1 MASWLTTL
9 AAWLT
14 SLALRLP
21 RTTLAILVLSAA
33 LAGLGATRL
42 RSANFFEGHLPRDD
56 RELGEFRRLVDEF
69 GGDQFIVLGLG
80 CGVSRACADV
90 FSPEMLGT
98 VRAVSELALAVPGVM
113 EVRSLTSAGVLA
125 GKDGTLRLERLGDLR
140 DPVELARFRASV
152 ERDPILLGTLVSR
165 DLRTTALVVRFDPSV
180 DDDERNGVVL
190 HMRDALE
197 AVAREAGFEL
207 QSTGYVMRVA
217 AADAYVRDDLARLT
231 PAMVALL
238 ALLLVWVFWD
248 ATSVVLALATV
259 AIPTIW
265 AFGLMCWIGRPITPI
280 VSTMPILILVVGI
293 TDAVHFLVRVHDLR
307 ASVASLHE
315 VVLRVARE
323 VGAPTTVT
331 AFAAALGFLSFL
343 AARIPNLRDFGVF
356 ASVGI
361 LGAWLTTFTL
371 IPAALACFG
380 VRARPRPSAAFALA
394 DRALE
399 VLRGFARRRAW
410 LVLGTAAVGLA
421 ISLLGLARLVPDNDT
436 LKLLGEGDPLVR
448 AEHFLRERL
457 RPLDTLEVLYEPPEG
472 ESVTEPE
479 ALSRLVRAEAILEER
494 MGARPVLSL
503 LPVLRVAHR
512 ELVDGS
518 LRVPTGGAQ
527 AGQLLLLAEAADA
540 DGVASVVTPDRRLA
554 RLSAGYPWG
563 GSDAIREDLRVLR
576 ERLGALLGDA
586 GTWSLTGSIVL
597 SAHVADLI
605 LEGQIASFST
615 AFLTIFAIL
624 FLFLRSIP
632 LGVLGMIPNVL
643 PVAAILGYMGWTG
656 TNLDVGTAMIA
667 SILLGVS
674 VDDTVYFLLHYQRAR
689 RGGATVRD
697 AVAYTFSV
705 AGKPAIFC
713 GSIIALGFFV
723 LGFSSF
729 QSLAIFGLLSG
740 VAVLLAGATEL
751 FLMPALLE
759 VTAGRR
765 ERG

>member
-1 MASWLTTL
+1 MALR
-9 AAWLT
+9 LT
-14 SLALRLP
+14 SLALRFP
-21 RTTLAILVLSAA
+21 RATLALLVLSAA
-33 LAGLGATRL
+33 LAGFGVTRL
-42 RSANFFEGHLPRDD
+42 RSANFFEGHLPADD
-56 RELGEFRRLVDEF
+56 RELGEFRRLIDEF
-69 GGDQFIVLGLG
+69 GGDQFVVLGLG
-80 CGVSRACADV
+80 CGVPRACTEV
-90 FSPEMLGT
+90 FSPEMLGA
-98 VRAVSELALAVPGVM
+98 VRAVSERALAAPGVV
-113 EVRSLTSAGVLA
+113 EVRSLASAGVLMGDA
-125 GKDGTLRLERLGDLR
+125 GTLRLEKLGDER
-140 DPVELARFRASV
+140 DPAEVARFRASV
-152 ERDPILLGTLVSR
+152 VRDPILLGTLVSR
-165 DLRTTALVVRFDPSV
+165 DLRTTALVVRFDPSMN
-180 DDDERNGVVL
+180 DDERNGVVL
-190 HMRDALE
+190 RMREELGAVALE
-197 AVAREAGFEL
+197 RGFEL

-217 AADAYVRDDLARLT
+217 AADAYVRSDLGRLT

-248 ATSVVLALATV
+248 AMSVLLALATV
-259 AIPTIW
+259 AIPTVW

-280 VSTMPILILVVGI
+280 VSMMPILILVVGI

-307 ASVASLHE
+307 ATAPSLRE
-315 VVLRVARE
+315 VVVRVARE

-331 AFAAALGFLSFL
+331 AVAAALGFLSFV

-356 ASVGI
+356 AAVGI

-371 IPAALACFG
+371 IPAALVCFG
-380 VRARPRPSAAFALA
+380 MRPRPRASAAFALA
-394 DRALE
+394 DRILE
-399 VLRGFARRRAW
+399 GLRGFARRRAW
-410 LVLGTAAVGLA
+410 VVLGVAAAGLG
-421 ISLLGLARLVPDNDT
+421 ISLLGLVRLVPDNDT

-448 AEHFLRERL
+448 AERFLRERL
-457 RPLDTLEVLYEPPEG
+457 RPLDTLEVLYEAPEG
-472 ESVTEPE
+472 RAVTDPE
-479 ALSRLVRAEAILEER
+479 LLSRLASAEKILEER

-518 LRVPTGGAQ
+518 LSVPAEGAQ
-527 AGQLLLLAEAADA
+527 ASQLLLLAEAADA
-540 DGVASVVTPDRRLA
+540 EGVASVVTPDRRLA

-563 GSDAIREDLRVLR
+563 GSDAVREDLRVLR
-576 ERLGALLGDA
+576 ERLGALLSDGGA
-586 GTWSLTGSIVL
+586 WSLTGSIVL

-624 FLFLRSIP
+624 FLFLRSLP
-632 LGVLGMIPNVL
+632 LGVLGMIPNVY
-643 PVAAILGYMGWTG
+643 PVVVILGYMGWTG
-656 TNLDVGTAMIA
+656 INLDVGTAMIA

-697 AVAYTFSV
+697 AIAYTFSIS
-705 AGKPAIFC
+705 GKPAIFC
-713 GSIIALGFFV
+713 ASIIALGFFV

-765 ERG
+765 ER